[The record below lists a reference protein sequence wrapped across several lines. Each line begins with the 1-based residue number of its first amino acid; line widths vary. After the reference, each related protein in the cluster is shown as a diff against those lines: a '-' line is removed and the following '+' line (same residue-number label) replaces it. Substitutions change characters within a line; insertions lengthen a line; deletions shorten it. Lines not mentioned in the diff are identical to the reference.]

1 MSLLL
6 LLFGRLRGPLRAL
19 GAAIPGWA
27 SALLAAG
34 LCAGAG
40 WHWHAGR
47 VRAAFTAGSQ
57 AQAEIDRTAYRTA
70 AAAAAAAQHAKAV
83 ALAAH
88 QSMLSKEATD
98 ALADHDAALA
108 RRYDDLRLRWAASRA
123 APRPPGDGR
132 ATALPG
138 SAASTDDAACAAR
151 GWVAFDAAAAAAH
164 AADTAIAR
172 DDAWIDW
179 AAAQVAAWPAKSKN
193 TSPG

>member
-19 GAAIPGWA
+19 GVIIPGWA
-27 SALLAAG
+27 WALLAAG
-34 LCAGAG
+34 FAAWAG
-40 WHWHAGR
+40 WHWHAGQ
-47 VRAAFTAGSQ
+47 VRAAFNAGSQ
-57 AQAEIDRTAYRTA
+57 AQSSIDRTAYRTA

-83 ALAAH
+83 ALAAR
-88 QSMLSKEATD
+88 QAVLSKETTD

-108 RRYDDLRLRWAASRA
+108 RRYDDLRMRWAASRA
-123 APRPPGDGR
+123 APRAPGDDR

-138 SAASTDDAACAAR
+138 AAAGPDDTACAAR
-151 GWVAFDAAAAAAH
+151 GWVAFDTAAAAAH

-179 AAAQVAAWPAKSKN
+179 AAAQAAAWPAR
-193 TSPG
+193 